1 MASKLVEAGERDEKE
16 TREVRVRVEPLT
28 PGASHDKALLLRN
41 TVLGYSSLGD
51 LEPGSLVETASFGG
65 SLTRRYRITSISARP
80 ISLSPPFTCDYP
92 EGMQVSRRVMDLDF
106 SRDDTT

>member
-65 SLTRRYRITSISARP
+65 SLTRRYRVTSISARP
-80 ISLSPPFTCDYP
+80 ISLSLSLRHLLAITPKACK
-92 EGMQVSRRVMDLDF
+92 SRGA
-106 SRDDTT
+106 